1 MTARTVS
8 MGAPF
13 RWLMKAVDVGRR
25 NPRALFGGFALLML
39 VGLVPSVLQ
48 LGLQAALAKSP
59 QLMMALYLLVLL
71 ASLVLMPPLTGGAI
85 RLLHACETGQPA
97 SATDVFAGYSDRA
110 FAVRMILTAL
120 LLMLVCVVVF
130 GLMVAMM
137 PGKEFMAELFS
148 RALATPP
155 GGQPDMSNMPDLPPS
170 FLLWMLGAAAVTM
183 VLTHAYLLA
192 FTHAALGGHGPL
204 DAVVQ
209 GFKATFM
216 NVLPFIGFSLAAMV
230 VGFVAMLVLALVVG
244 LLAGV
249 LMLASPV
256 LAGVV
261 LLPIYLGFMVVLY
274 VVMFGFYYHGWREI
288 FGEPAADPTDAIAA

>member
-25 NPRALFGGFALLML
+25 NPRALFGGFSLLIL
-39 VGLVPSVLQ
+39 VGLVPSVVQ
-48 LGLQAALAKSP
+48 LGLQAALADSP
-59 QLMMALYLLVLL
+59 QLMMSLYLLVVL

-85 RLLHACETGQPA
+85 RLLHACEAGQPA
-97 SATDVFAGYSDRA
+97 SATDVFSGYSDRA

-120 LLMLVCVVVF
+120 LLLLVYLVVF
-130 GLMVAMM
+130 GLLFVVM
-137 PGKEFMAELFS
+137 PGKEFMVELFARS
-148 RALATPP
+148 LATPP
-155 GGQPDMSNMPDLPPS
+155 GGQPDMSNMPAFPPS
-170 FLLWMLGAAAVTM
+170 FLLWMLGASAVM
-183 VLTHAYLLA
+183 LVLTHGYLLA
-192 FTHAALGGHGPL
+192 FTHAALAGHGPF
-204 DAVVQ
+204 DAVLQ
-209 GFKATFM
+209 GFKATFK
-216 NVLPFIGFSLAAMV
+216 NVLPFIGFTLVAMI
-230 VGFVAMLVLALVVG
+230 VGFVAMLVVALVIG

-261 LLPIYLGFMVVLY
+261 LLPIYLGFVLVMY

-288 FGEPAADPTDAIAA
+288 FGEPAVDPTDAIAA

>member
-39 VGLVPSVLQ
+39 VGLVPSAIQ
-48 LGLQAALAKSP
+48 FGLQMLLADSP
-59 QLMMALYLLVLL
+59 QLMMAIYLLVLL
-71 ASLVLMPPLTGGAI
+71 ASVVLMPPLTGGAL

-97 SATDVFAGYSDRA
+97 SATDVFAGYGDRA

-120 LLMLVCVVVF
+120 LLILVYVVVF
-130 GLMVAMM
+130 GLLFAVM
-137 PGKEFMAELFS
+137 PGKEFMVELFARS
-148 RALATPP
+148 LATPP
-155 GGQPDMSNMPDLPPS
+155 GGQPDMTNMPAFPPS
-170 FLLWMLGAAAVTM
+170 FLLWMLGASAVLM

-192 FTHAALGGHGPL
+192 FTHAALGGHGAPG
-204 DAVVQ
+204 AVAQ
-209 GFKATFM
+209 GFMATFK
-216 NVLPFIGFSLAAMV
+216 NLLPFIGFSLVVMV

-256 LAGVV
+256 LAGMV
-261 LLPIYLGFMVVLY
+261 LLPIYLGLMLVMY

-288 FGEPAADPTDAIAA
+288 FGEPAADPMDAIAA

>member
-25 NPRALFGGFALLML
+25 NPRALFGGFALLIL
-39 VGLVPSVLQ
+39 VGLVPSAVQ
-48 LGLQAALAKSP
+48 LGLQAALADSP
-59 QLMMALYLLVLL
+59 QLMMSLYLLVVL

-97 SATDVFAGYSDRA
+97 SATDVFSGYSDRA

-120 LLMLVCVVVF
+120 LLLLVYLVVF
-130 GLMVAMM
+130 GLLFVVM
-137 PGKEFMAELFS
+137 PGKEFMVELFARS
-148 RALATPP
+148 LATPP
-155 GGQPDMSNMPDLPPS
+155 GGQPDMSNMPAFPPS
-170 FLLWMLGAAAVTM
+170 FLLWMLGASAVM
-183 VLTHAYLLA
+183 LVLTHGYLLA
-192 FTHAALGGHGPL
+192 FTQAALAGHGPF
-204 DAVVQ
+204 DAVLQ
-209 GFKATFM
+209 GFKATFK
-216 NVLPFIGFSLAAMV
+216 NVLPLIGFTLVAMI
-230 VGFVAMLVLALVVG
+230 VGFVAMLVVALVIG

-261 LLPIYLGFMVVLY
+261 LLPIYLGFVLVMY

-288 FGEPAADPTDAIAA
+288 FGEPAVDPADAIAA